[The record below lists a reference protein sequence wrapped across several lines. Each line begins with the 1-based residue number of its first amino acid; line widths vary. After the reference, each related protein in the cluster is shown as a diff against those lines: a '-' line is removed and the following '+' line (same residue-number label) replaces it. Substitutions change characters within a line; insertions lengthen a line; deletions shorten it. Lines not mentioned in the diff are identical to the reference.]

1 MGKTYPKPK
10 ALPPYLEAVGAQ
22 SEETDG
28 GRFPP
33 RLVSSLERQSPGEA
47 SSHPGRCP
55 NERRRHPR
63 TVACY
68 NVRIVTDYAKVIDGH
83 TVNIS
88 DGGALIKLQEWCD
101 FSENDLIGISIA
113 KHDEKSQE
121 KSLETVTSLGVI
133 RRTEEGSHRIAV
145 MFVED
150 TTS

>member
-1 MGKTYPKPK
+1 MGKTYPK
-10 ALPPYLEAVGAQ
+10 ALPPYREAVGAQ
-22 SEETDG
+22 SEDADRE
-28 GRFPP
+28 RFAP
-33 RLVSSLERQSPGEA
+33 RRVSSLERQSPGEA
-47 SSHPGRCP
+47 SSNPGRCP

-68 NVRIVTDYAKVIDGH
+68 KVRIVTDYAKVIDGN

-113 KHDEKSQE
+113 KRDEKSQE

-133 RRTEEGSHRIAV
+133 RRTDEESHRIAV
-145 MFVED
+145 MFAED
-150 TTS
+150 TVS